1 MAWLLDNDQYLEKIG
16 LTKFHRQGDDP
27 PQQDSAVPQ
36 LGPDN
41 GLLGAHS
48 SKTQDVLRGQM
59 KKTQSQKVQ
68 TTEEWIRNYSLE
80 SLQLTL
86 EYLCSRNSGNSGEE
100 MVFTEETVTD
110 FECRLA
116 EVIELYQHR
125 IQWLLQ
131 DSRKVFGVIKG
142 SKVGLLVD
150 VSHLSYGPRLLDFQK
165 NLLCLIDEQLC
176 YKKQLYCLSF
186 STEISLLWE
195 SPKIINVHV
204 LHEARQWIQELEPGR
219 GCNLLKALR
228 HVLPMKEL
236 NSLVLIVGSCP
247 DQSFEILCD
256 YAQQCTL
263 GRKVQIHI
271 VTYDC
276 NPASLAVLKNLAEA
290 VRGRYHC
297 YSSKGEN
304 FDSSDFH
311 LLLQESQKA
320 KDLLKSIKQ
329 AFQRRVGGLLGSK
342 KADVSTEFA
351 NTAPSS
357 FFPKPPN
364 DKGPLVIQTPGI
376 LAKTSADWL
385 KTYGLKAK
393 KLDLYQVLAPN
404 AFSPVENFIPVLKK
418 TVSSTLHEKVMIQF
432 EWYDGTVKNIH
443 VDLPVLYSYQKI
455 LAKMVRIYEKRID
468 WLSGASRRIWGSVC
482 ERRVVILVD
491 ISATNSTYITLIQ
504 QSLRLLL
511 EEQMSNK
518 DYFNIIAFGSDIVPW
533 QQELCPSQPEN
544 LEKAWRW
551 VLSLECKGSRNFM
564 SALRRAVEVDFKDK
578 DKHKS
583 QGLYLLT
590 TGIPDQET
598 HTISAYVAEAC
609 GGFDFQ
615 LHVCL
620 FSVAKGTDSSGIIPA
635 RYANPRETACAFKEI
650 VQAASG
656 RFHWFGEAGIF
667 ESDDISSIIS
677 EMEKAKNYSQKCAFL
692 VESLKQRSVN
702 QSVKPITPEGD
713 SNVFMRS
720 EKKKT
725 QKVPSPKPT
734 AVLKD
739 VKDNHGAERNTP
751 VRVLAWRPPSTKAG
765 IPPAQTVKEQPQTE
779 NKGKHKPRK
788 QPELSVS
795 VFYTEEGRNV
805 GTIYQKYPKAVCI
818 RKSVC
823 SVTLPEDEE
832 ICSSKEWLTKYSI
845 KKLKLEL
852 PRLMFGPGCT
862 HQKKTVQSLHKK
874 VSAKYCSIFPSAEI
888 NGVVK
893 HLQFHPKELE
903 TYTEQLEKVL
913 QRYIQR
919 VQWLLSGSR
928 RLFGTI
934 LEANVCVLMD
944 TSGSM
949 GPYLPHVMKEL
960 TSLIWEQLRKNE
972 VRFNLLRFAENTES
986 WKEHLVEATD
996 ESCHDAVQ
1004 WASTCHACGNSCI
1017 LAALQA
1023 LSFQGVEALYLL
1035 TDGKP
1040 DTSCSLIL
1048 KEIERLIKKQDIKIH
1063 TICFS
1068 CADRGA
1074 VEFLKK
1080 LASQT
1085 GGRFHCSSGGEDG
1098 QLAAHRILTEG
1109 LDDEDNPVFPYF
1121 EGDDLKKLTQEVAK
1135 ARSFLKQAK
1144 SWRLLLEKWN
1154 TNQKDDS
1161 GFQKSVQCAHIF
1173 QLQAER
1179 KKVFFFVVTTVGK
1192 TRSCRC

>member
-1 MAWLLDNDQYLEKIG
+1 ME
-16 LTKFHRQGDDP
+16 
-27 PQQDSAVPQ
+27 
-36 LGPDN
+36 
-41 GLLGAHS
+41 
-48 SKTQDVLRGQM
+48 
-59 KKTQSQKVQ
+59 
-68 TTEEWIRNYSLE
+68 
-80 SLQLTL
+80 
-86 EYLCSRNSGNSGEE
+86 
-100 MVFTEETVTD
+100 FTEETVTD
-110 FECRLA
+110 FESRLS

-125 IQWLLQ
+125 IHWLLQ

-142 SKVGLLVD
+142 TKVGLLVD

-186 STEISLLWE
+186 STEISPLWE
-195 SPKIINVHV
+195 SPKTINVHV
-204 LHEARQWIQELEPGR
+204 LHEVRQWIQELEPGQ

-236 NSLVLIVGSCP
+236 NCLVLIVGSCP

-256 YAQQCTL
+256 YVQQCTL
-263 GRKVQIHI
+263 GRKVQIHT

-276 NPASLAVLKNLAEA
+276 SNPASLTALKNLAEA
-290 VRGRYHC
+290 VRGCYHC

-304 FDSSDFH
+304 CDSSDFNV
-311 LLLQESQKA
+311 LLQESQKA

-329 AFQRRVGGLLGSK
+329 TFQRRVGSLLDSK
-342 KADVSTEFA
+342 TADVSTAFA
-351 NTAPSS
+351 NTEPSS
-357 FFPKPPN
+357 FFPKPPKH
-364 DKGPLVIQTPGI
+364 KGPLVIQTPGI

-404 AFSPVENFIPVLKK
+404 AFSPVEDFVPILQK
-418 TVSSTLHEKVMIQF
+418 TVSSTLHEKVMMQF

-443 VDLPVLYSYQKI
+443 VDLPVLYSYQKL
-455 LAKMVRIYEKRID
+455 LAKMVRIYERRID
-468 WLSGASRRIWGSVC
+468 WLSVASRRIWGTVC

-491 ISATNSTYITLIQ
+491 ISVTNSTYISHIQ
-504 QSLRLLL
+504 HSLRLLL
-511 EEQMSNK
+511 EEQMSDK
-518 DYFNIIAFGSDIVPW
+518 DHFNIIAFGSDIVPW
-533 QQELCPSQPEN
+533 QQELLPSQPEN

-578 DKHKS
+578 DKYKS

-609 GGFDFQ
+609 GGFDLQ

-620 FSVAKGTDSSGIIPA
+620 FSVRKGTDPSGIIPA
-635 RYANPRETACAFKEI
+635 RYANPMETANAFKEI
-650 VQAASG
+650 VQATKG

-667 ESDDISSIIS
+667 ESDDITSIIS

-702 QSVKPITPEGD
+702 QSVKLLTPKGH
-713 SNVFMRS
+713 SNVLMRN
-720 EKKKT
+720 EGKKN
-725 QKVPSPKPT
+725 QKVPSSKPT

-739 VKDNHGAERNTP
+739 IKDNHGAERNTP
-751 VRVLAWRPPSTKAG
+751 VRIVAWRPPSARAG
-765 IPPAQTVKEQPQTE
+765 IPPAQTINSQNEH
-779 NKGKHKPRK
+779 KGKHKARK
-788 QPELSVS
+788 QAELSVS

-805 GTIYQKYPKAVCI
+805 GTIYQRYPKAVHV

-823 SVTLPEDEE
+823 SVTLPKEEE

-845 KKLKLEL
+845 KKLKLDL
-852 PRLMFGPGCT
+852 PRLMLGCT
-862 HQKKTVQSLHKK
+862 HQKKTVECLHKK

-893 HLQFHPKELE
+893 HLQLHPKELE

-934 LEANVCVLMD
+934 LEANVCVLID

-949 GPYLPHVMKEL
+949 SPYLPSVTKEL

-972 VRFNLLRFAENTES
+972 ARFNLLRFAENIES
-986 WKEHLVEATD
+986 WKEYLVEATD
-996 ESCHDAVQ
+996 GSCHDAVQ
-1004 WASTCHACGNSCI
+1004 WASTYHAHGTSCI
-1017 LAALQA
+1017 LAALQKA
-1023 LSFQGVEALYLL
+1023 LSFQGVKALYLL

-1048 KEIERLIKKQDIKIH
+1048 KEIEELIKKQDIKIH

-1144 SWRLLLEKWN
+1144 SWRLLLENWN

-1161 GFQKSVQCAHIF
+1161 GFQKSVQD
-1173 QLQAER
+1173 
-1179 KKVFFFVVTTVGK
+1179 
-1192 TRSCRC
+1192 

>member
-1 MAWLLDNDQYLEKIG
+1 MDTHIRKMACLLDNDQYLEKIG
-16 LTKFHRQGDDP
+16 LTKFHLHGDYP
-27 PQQDSAVPQ
+27 PGQDFAVPP

-41 GLLGAHS
+41 GLLGTPS
-48 SKTQDVLRGQM
+48 SKTQDVLREQM

-86 EYLCSRNSGNSGEE
+86 EYLCSRNSGNDGEVME
-100 MVFTEETVTD
+100 FTEETVTD
-110 FECRLA
+110 FESRVS

-142 SKVGLLVD
+142 TKVGLLVD

-176 YKKQLYCLSF
+176 YKKELYCLSF
-186 STEISLLWE
+186 STEISPLWE
-195 SPKIINVHV
+195 SPKPINVHV
-204 LHEARQWIQELEPGR
+204 LHEARQWVQELEPGR

-228 HVLPMKEL
+228 QVLAMREL

-263 GRKVQIHI
+263 GRKVQIHT

-276 NPASLAVLKNLAEA
+276 SNPASLAVLKNLAEA
-290 VRGRYHC
+290 VGGRYHC
-297 YSSKGEN
+297 YSSQGEN
-304 FDSSDFH
+304 FDSSDLH

-329 AFQRRVGGLLGSK
+329 TFQRRVGGFLGSK
-342 KADVSTEFA
+342 RADVSTAFE

-357 FFPKPPN
+357 FFPKPP
-364 DKGPLVIQTPGI
+364 KHKAPLVIQTPGI

-385 KTYGLKAK
+385 KTYGLKGSTERKA
-393 KLDLYQVLAPN
+393 YQ
-404 AFSPVENFIPVLKK
+404 
-418 TVSSTLHEKVMIQF
+418 KVMMQF

-443 VDLPVLYSYQKI
+443 VDLPVLYNYQKV
-455 LAKMVRIYEKRID
+455 LAKMVKIYEKRID
-468 WLSGASRRIWGSVC
+468 WLSVASRRIWGSVC
-482 ERRVVILVD
+482 ERRVVVLVD
-491 ISATNSTYITLIQ
+491 ISVTNSTYISHIQ
-504 QSLRLLL
+504 HCLRLLL

-518 DYFNIIAFGSDIVPW
+518 DCFNIIAFGSDIVPW

-609 GGFDFQ
+609 GGLDLQ

-620 FSVAKGTDSSGIIPA
+620 FSGTQGTDCSGIIPA
-635 RYANPRETACAFKEI
+635 RYATPRETASAFKEI
-650 VQAASG
+650 VQAANG

-667 ESDDISSIIS
+667 ESDDITSIIS

-692 VESLKQRSVN
+692 VESLKQRSGN
-702 QSVKPITPEGD
+702 QSVKPLTAEGD
-713 SNVFMRS
+713 SNVIMRS
-720 EKKKT
+720 EKKNP

-751 VRVLAWRPPSTKAG
+751 VRALAWRPPGAKAG
-765 IPPAQTVKEQPQTE
+765 IPPAQTVKEWPQTE

-795 VFYTEEGRNV
+795 AFYTEEGRNV
-805 GTIYQKYPKAVCI
+805 VGTIYQRYPKAVCV

-823 SVTLPEDEE
+823 SVKLPEEEE

-845 KKLKLEL
+845 KKLNLEL
-852 PRLMFGPGCT
+852 PRLMFGPSCT
-862 HQKKTVQSLHKK
+862 HQKTTVESLHKK

-893 HLQFHPKELE
+893 HLQFQPRELD
-903 TYTEQLEKVL
+903 TYREQLEKVL
-913 QRYIQR
+913 QRYIHR

-928 RLFGTI
+928 RWFGTI
-934 LEANVCVLMD
+934 LEANVCVLID

-949 GPYLPHVMKEL
+949 GPYLPPVTKEL

-1004 WASTCHACGNSCI
+1004 WAATCQAHGSSCI
-1017 LAALQA
+1017 LTALQ
-1023 LSFQGVEALYLL
+1023 
-1035 TDGKP
+1035 
-1040 DTSCSLIL
+1040 
-1048 KEIERLIKKQDIKIH
+1048 KQ
-1063 TICFS
+1063 
-1068 CADRGA
+1068 
-1074 VEFLKK
+1074 
-1080 LASQT
+1080 
-1085 GGRFHCSSGGEDG
+1085 
-1098 QLAAHRILTEG
+1098 
-1109 LDDEDNPVFPYF
+1109 FP
-1121 EGDDLKKLTQEVAK
+1121 
-1135 ARSFLKQAK
+1135 
-1144 SWRLLLEKWN
+1144 
-1154 TNQKDDS
+1154 
-1161 GFQKSVQCAHIF
+1161 
-1173 QLQAER
+1173 
-1179 KKVFFFVVTTVGK
+1179 
-1192 TRSCRC
+1192 

>member
-1 MAWLLDNDQYLEKIG
+1 MDTHVRKMAWLLDNDQYLEKTG
-16 LTKFHRQGDDP
+16 LTKCHLQGDCP
-27 PQQDSAVPQ
+27 PRQDFAVPH

-41 GLLGAHS
+41 GLLGKHT
-48 SKTQDVLRGQM
+48 SKTQDVLRGEM

-80 SLQLTL
+80 SLQLTF
-86 EYLCSRNSGNSGEE
+86 EYLCSRNSGNGVEE
-100 MVFTEETVTD
+100 MEFTEETVTD
-110 FECRLA
+110 FESRIS

-142 SKVGLLVD
+142 TKVGLLVD

-165 NLLCLIDEQLC
+165 NLLCLMDEQLC

-186 STEISLLWE
+186 STEISPLWE
-195 SPKIINVHV
+195 SPKTINVHV

-228 HVLPMKEL
+228 HVLTMKEL

-263 GRKVQIHI
+263 GRKLQIHT

-276 NPASLAVLKNLAEA
+276 SNPASLAVLKNLAEA

-329 AFQRRVGGLLGSK
+329 TFQRRVGGLLSSK
-342 KADVSTEFA
+342 TAAVSTAFA
-351 NTAPSS
+351 STAPSS
-357 FFPKPPN
+357 FFPKPPKH
-364 DKGPLVIQTPGI
+364 KGPLVIQTRGI

-404 AFSPVENFIPVLKK
+404 AFSPVEDFVPILKK
-418 TVSSTLHEKVMIQF
+418 RVSSTLHEKVMMQF

-468 WLSGASRRIWGSVC
+468 WLSVASRRIWGSVC

-491 ISATNSTYITLIQ
+491 ISATNSTYISHIQ
-504 QSLRLLL
+504 HSLRLLL

-533 QQELCPSQPEN
+533 QQELLPSQPEN

-551 VLSLECKGSRNFM
+551 VLSLECKGSRNFL

-583 QGLYLLT
+583 QGLYLLA

-598 HTISAYVAEAC
+598 HTISAYVAEVC
-609 GGFDFQ
+609 RGFDLQ

-620 FSVAKGTDSSGIIPA
+620 FSAVKGTDSSRVIPA
-635 RYANPRETACAFKEI
+635 RYATPRETANAFKEI
-650 VQAASG
+650 VQAANG

-667 ESDDISSIIS
+667 ESDDIASIIS

-702 QSVKPITPEGD
+702 QSVTPLTPEGN
-713 SNVFMRS
+713 SNVFTKK
-720 EKKKT
+720 EKKKP

-751 VRVLAWRPPSTKAG
+751 GRVPAWRPPSAKAG
-765 IPPAQTVKEQPQTE
+765 IPPAQRAKEWPQTE

-795 VFYTEEGRNV
+795 VFYIDEGRSV
-805 GTIYQKYPKAVCI
+805 GTVYQKYPKAKCI
-818 RKSVC
+818 RKSVS
-823 SVTLPEDEE
+823 SVALPEEEE
-832 ICSSKEWLTKYSI
+832 ICSSKEWLSKYSI

-862 HQKKTVQSLHKK
+862 HQKKTVESLHKK

-888 NGVVK
+888 N
-893 HLQFHPKELE
+893 
-903 TYTEQLEKVL
+903 
-913 QRYIQR
+913 
-919 VQWLLSGSR
+919 
-928 RLFGTI
+928 
-934 LEANVCVLMD
+934 M
-944 TSGSM
+944 
-949 GPYLPHVMKEL
+949 
-960 TSLIWEQLRKNE
+960 
-972 VRFNLLRFAENTES
+972 
-986 WKEHLVEATD
+986 
-996 ESCHDAVQ
+996 
-1004 WASTCHACGNSCI
+1004 
-1017 LAALQA
+1017 
-1023 LSFQGVEALYLL
+1023 
-1035 TDGKP
+1035 
-1040 DTSCSLIL
+1040 
-1048 KEIERLIKKQDIKIH
+1048 
-1063 TICFS
+1063 
-1068 CADRGA
+1068 
-1074 VEFLKK
+1074 
-1080 LASQT
+1080 
-1085 GGRFHCSSGGEDG
+1085 
-1098 QLAAHRILTEG
+1098 
-1109 LDDEDNPVFPYF
+1109 
-1121 EGDDLKKLTQEVAK
+1121 
-1135 ARSFLKQAK
+1135 
-1144 SWRLLLEKWN
+1144 
-1154 TNQKDDS
+1154 
-1161 GFQKSVQCAHIF
+1161 
-1173 QLQAER
+1173 
-1179 KKVFFFVVTTVGK
+1179 
-1192 TRSCRC
+1192 

>member
-1 MAWLLDNDQYLEKIG
+1 MDTHVRKMAWLLDNDQYLEKTG
-16 LTKFHRQGDDP
+16 LTKCHLQGDCP
-27 PQQDSAVPQ
+27 PWQDFAVPH

-41 GLLGAHS
+41 GLLEKHT
-48 SKTQDVLRGQM
+48 SKTQDVLRGEM

-80 SLQLTL
+80 SLQLTF
-86 EYLCSRNSGNSGEE
+86 EYLCSRNSGNGVEE
-100 MVFTEETVTD
+100 MEFTEETVTD
-110 FECRLA
+110 FESRIS

-142 SKVGLLVD
+142 TKVGLLVD

-165 NLLCLIDEQLC
+165 NLLCLMDEQLC

-186 STEISLLWE
+186 STEISPLWE
-195 SPKIINVHV
+195 SPKTINVHV

-228 HVLPMKEL
+228 HVLTMKEL

-256 YAQQCTL
+256 YAQQCML
-263 GRKVQIHI
+263 GRKLQIHT

-276 NPASLAVLKNLAEA
+276 SNPASLAVLKNLAEA

-297 YSSKGEN
+297 YSSSGEK

-320 KDLLKSIKQ
+320 KDLLNSIKQ
-329 AFQRRVGGLLGSK
+329 TFQRRVGGLLSSK
-342 KADVSTEFA
+342 TAAVSTTFA
-351 NTAPSS
+351 STAPSS
-357 FFPKPPN
+357 FFPKPPKH
-364 DKGPLVIQTPGI
+364 KGPLVIQTPGI

-404 AFSPVENFIPVLKK
+404 AFSPVEDFVPILKK
-418 TVSSTLHEKVMIQF
+418 TVSSTLHEKVMMQF

-443 VDLPVLYSYQKI
+443 VDLPVLYNYQKI

-468 WLSGASRRIWGSVC
+468 WLSVASRRIWGSVC

-491 ISATNSTYITLIQ
+491 ISATNSTYISHIQ
-504 QSLRLLL
+504 HSLRLLL

-533 QQELCPSQPEN
+533 QQELLPSQPEN

-551 VLSLECKGSRNFM
+551 VLRLECKGSRNFL

-583 QGLYLLT
+583 QGLYLLA

-598 HTISAYVAEAC
+598 HTISAYVAEVC
-609 GGFDFQ
+609 RGFDLQ

-620 FSVAKGTDSSGIIPA
+620 FSAVKGTDSSGVIPA
-635 RYANPRETACAFKEI
+635 RYATPRETASAFKEI
-650 VQAASG
+650 VQAANG

-667 ESDDISSIIS
+667 ESDDIASIIS

-702 QSVKPITPEGD
+702 QSVTPLTPRGD
-713 SNVFMRS
+713 SNVLTKK
-720 EKKKT
+720 EKKKP

-739 VKDNHGAERNTP
+739 VKGNHGAERNTP
-751 VRVLAWRPPSTKAG
+751 VRVLAWRPPSAKAG
-765 IPPAQTVKEQPQTE
+765 IPPAQRAKEWPQTE

-788 QPELSVS
+788 QAELSVS
-795 VFYTEEGRNV
+795 VFYTDEGRSV
-805 GTIYQKYPKAVCI
+805 GTVYQKYPKAKCI
-818 RKSVC
+818 RKSVS
-823 SVTLPEDEE
+823 SVTLPEEEE
-832 ICSSKEWLTKYSI
+832 ISSSKEWLSKYSI

-862 HQKKTVQSLHKK
+862 HQKKTVESLHKK

-893 HLQFHPKELE
+893 HLQFHPRELE
-903 TYTEQLEKVL
+903 IYTEQLGKVL
-913 QRYIQR
+913 QHYIQR
-919 VQWLLSGSR
+919 MQWLLSGSR

-934 LEANVCVLMD
+934 LEANVCVLID

-949 GPYLPHVMKEL
+949 DPYLPPITKEL

-986 WKEHLVEATD
+986 WKEYLVEATD
-996 ESCHDAVQ
+996 ETCHDAVQ
-1004 WASTCHACGNSCI
+1004 WASTCHAHGNSCM
-1017 LAALQA
+1017 LAALQKA
-1023 LSFQGVEALYLL
+1023 FSFQGVEALYLL

-1048 KEIERLIKKQDIKIH
+1048 KEIGRLRKKQDIKIH
-1063 TICFS
+1063 TISFS
-1068 CADRGA
+1068 CADREA

-1109 LDDEDNPVFPYF
+1109 LDDEDDPVFPYF

-1144 SWRLLLEKWN
+1144 SWRLLLEKWK
-1154 TNQKDDS
+1154 TSQKDS
-1161 GFQKSVQCAHIF
+1161 SSFQKSAQD
-1173 QLQAER
+1173 
-1179 KKVFFFVVTTVGK
+1179 
-1192 TRSCRC
+1192 

>member
-1 MAWLLDNDQYLEKIG
+1 METYIRKMAWLLDNDQSLEKIG
-16 LTKFHRQGDDP
+16 LTKLHLQGDHP
-27 PQQDSAVPQ
+27 PWQDFAVPQ
-36 LGPDN
+36 PGPDH
-41 GLLGAHS
+41 GLLGTHS
-48 SKTQDVLRGQM
+48 SQTQDVLREQI

-68 TTEEWIRNYSLE
+68 TTEEWIRHYSLE

-86 EYLCSRNSGNSGEE
+86 EHLCSRNSGNSEE
-100 MVFTEETVTD
+100 MEFTEETVND
-110 FECRLA
+110 FESRLSD
-116 EVIELYQHR
+116 VIELYQHR
-125 IQWLLQ
+125 IEWLLQ

-142 SKVGLLVD
+142 TKVGLLVD

-176 YKKQLYCLSF
+176 YKEQLYCLSF
-186 STEISLLWE
+186 STEISPLWE
-195 SPKIINVHV
+195 SPKTINIHV
-204 LHEARQWIQELEPGR
+204 LHEVRQWIQELEPGR

-256 YAQQCTL
+256 YAQQCML
-263 GRKVQIHI
+263 GRKVQIHT

-276 NPASLAVLKNLAEA
+276 SNPASLAVLKNLAEA

-329 AFQRRVGGLLGSK
+329 TFQGRVGGLLGSK
-342 KADVSTEFA
+342 RAEVCTEFA

-357 FFPKPPN
+357 FFLKPPEH
-364 DKGPLVIQTPGI
+364 KAPLVIQTPGI

-404 AFSPVENFIPVLKK
+404 AFSPVEDFVPILKK
-418 TVSSTLHEKVMIQF
+418 TVSSTLHEKLMIQF
-432 EWYDGTVKNIH
+432 EWHDGTVKNIH
-443 VDLPVLYSYQKI
+443 VDLPVLYNYQKL

-468 WLSGASRRIWGSVC
+468 WLSVASRRIWGSVC
-482 ERRVVILVD
+482 ERRVVVLVD
-491 ISATNSTYITLIQ
+491 ISVTNSTYISHIQ
-504 QSLRLLL
+504 HSLRLLL

-518 DYFNIIAFGSDIVPW
+518 DFFNIIAFGSEVVPW

-578 DKHKS
+578 DKQKS

-609 GGFDFQ
+609 GGFDLQ

-620 FSVAKGTDSSGIIPA
+620 FSVTAGTGSSGIVPA
-635 RYANPRETACAFKEI
+635 RYASPREAASAFREI
-650 VQAASG
+650 VQAAKG

-667 ESDDISSIIS
+667 ESDDITCIIS

-702 QSVKPITPEGD
+702 QSVKPLTPEGD
-713 SNVFMRS
+713 SNVPMRN
-720 EKKKT
+720 KIRKP

-739 VKDNHGAERNTP
+739 VKDNHGGERNTP
-751 VRVLAWRPPSTKAG
+751 VRVQAWRPPSAKAG
-765 IPPAQTVKEQPQTE
+765 IPP
-779 NKGKHKPRK
+779 
-788 QPELSVS
+788 
-795 VFYTEEGRNV
+795 
-805 GTIYQKYPKAVCI
+805 GTIYQKYPKAMCV

-823 SVTLPEDEE
+823 SVILPEEEE

-852 PRLMFGPGCT
+852 PRLMFGPGCI
-862 HQKKTVQSLHKK
+862 HQKKTVESLHKE

-903 TYTEQLEKVL
+903 TYTEQLEKAL

-934 LEANVCVLMD
+934 LEANVCVLID

-949 GPYLPHVMKEL
+949 GPYLPPVTKEL
-960 TSLIWEQLRKNE
+960 TSLIWEQLRKNK
-972 VRFNLLRFAENTES
+972 VRFNLLRFADNTES
-986 WKEHLVEATD
+986 WRESLVEATD

-1004 WASTCHACGNSCI
+1004 WASTCRAHGNSCI
-1017 LAALQA
+1017 LAALQKA

-1040 DTSCSLIL
+1040 GTSCSLIL
-1048 KEIERLIKKQDIKIH
+1048 KEIESLIKKQDTKIH

-1085 GGRFHCSSGGEDG
+1085 GGRFHCSAGGEDG

-1154 TNQKDDS
+1154 TNQKDKS
-1161 GFQKSVQCAHIF
+1161 GFQKSVQD
-1173 QLQAER
+1173 
-1179 KKVFFFVVTTVGK
+1179 
-1192 TRSCRC
+1192 